1 MPLDYNN
8 SIPLYVQLKE
18 ELKQN
23 IKNGKYQEKIPSER
37 VIMEEYYVSRS
48 TVRQA
53 VEELVDDGI
62 LVKKPGKG
70 TFIALKPIDDWL
82 GNLSSTTETI
92 ERMGLKAGI
101 KLLHADIVTLSP
113 YMQKKTGLQKAY
125 HFKRLRF
132 ANEIPIGIENH
143 FYTIPLGEKL
153 MNFDLNKETIYDLLE
168 SKLGIHTFEADQE
181 IRAGK
186 PGKSDAEL
194 LEIDT
199 NDAVLITNRKLFD
212 MDQEFV
218 EYEHAIYRSDMYSFK
233 IRLSRK
239 N

>member
-101 KLLHADIVTLSP
+101 KLLH
-113 YMQKKTGLQKAY
+113 
-125 HFKRLRF
+125 
-132 ANEIPIGIENH
+132 
-143 FYTIPLGEKL
+143 
-153 MNFDLNKETIYDLLE
+153 
-168 SKLGIHTFEADQE
+168 
-181 IRAGK
+181 
-186 PGKSDAEL
+186 
-194 LEIDT
+194 
-199 NDAVLITNRKLFD
+199 
-212 MDQEFV
+212 
-218 EYEHAIYRSDMYSFK
+218 
-233 IRLSRK
+233 
-239 N
+239 

>member
-186 PGKSDAEL
+186 PEKSDAEL